1 MGVWVDKGRL
11 KRDGY
16 TSLGMKSI
24 IAGVLEYLIVS
35 YFRWFPMKYVYITA
49 IVLIVVGLSL
59 MLLGVIKRYLRTK
72 EMSIGDA
79 KKYLKAFVKQY
90 ERSNDIDIQN
100 LITAILIIQKAGI
113 LENKATDNI
122 KIGTINITESD
133 AVVSPDDEVKNQ
145 MVTKME
151 KTAVQDRKSRHTS
164 TKSSEQSRIAEKIK
178 DVGESTKSEIVTLF
192 RQDSIKEQQV
202 QRVVK
207 DGVQDLIQK
216 QDTKNKIDRGNI
228 QEVKSVK
235 KAKRHIENK

>member
-1 MGVWVDKGRL
+1 MGVWVDKGHL
-11 KRDGY
+11 KRNGY

-49 IVLIVVGLSL
+49 IVLIVVGLCL
-59 MLLGVIKRYLRTK
+59 MLFGVIKRYLRTK
-72 EMSIGDA
+72 EMTIGDA

-122 KIGTINITESD
+122 KIGTINIREAEFD
-133 AVVSPDDEVKNQ
+133 VSTDDEVKNQ
-145 MVTKME
+145 TANTME
-151 KTAVQDRKSRHTS
+151 KPTVQTIKTRYTS
-164 TKSSEQSRIAEKIK
+164 TKSSERNQIAEKNR
-178 DVGESTKSEIVTLF
+178 DVEESTKTEIVSLF
-192 RQDSIKEQQV
+192 SQGSIKIQQA
-202 QRVVK
+202 QRVEK
-207 DGVQDLIQK
+207 DGVQDLK
-216 QDTKNKIDRGNI
+216 QNLDTKNNIDRANI
-228 QEVKSVK
+228 QEGKRVK